1 MRICLFS
8 SVFLPQLGGIENAS
22 LHLADAWRDAGH
34 EVVILTDTSAPAG
47 YDNRFAGPVLRQPT
61 AAQWRQT
68 LANSQILVSNGHSIR
83 YLGLWLQ
90 SGIPFGWIHQS
101 LLLVKSA
108 AHRQW
113 NYLRPM
119 LWRRTTRLA
128 DFNVCVSSYMKR
140 YVANPAAVIIPNGY
154 APVFRPM
161 PEVATG
167 RHFLF
172 FGRLIM
178 DKGIDTL
185 IEAVALCRARG
196 KDLRARLIGAGA
208 DQQAAT
214 ALADK
219 LGVRDL
225 VEIAPPLRGEELV
238 RQINAARA
246 VVIPSH
252 WGDPCPLTVVEAFAC
267 GKCLIAARDGGI
279 PEIAAGYAL
288 LFEPRDAGAL
298 AALMIQVAEDGA
310 LVGQW
315 EAKSLQRAQ
324 NFPWRK
330 IAAEYTTLF
339 DQVLAEG
346 PRPPGRRIRRGAARV
361 ALRLIR
367 R

>member
-22 LHLADAWRDAGH
+22 LHLADAWRSAGH
-34 EVVILTDTSAPAG
+34 DVVVLCDTPAPSD
-47 YDNRFAGPVLRQPT
+47 YDRRFALPVLRQPS

-108 AHRQW
+108 AHGWRD
-113 NYLRPM
+113 YLRPP

-128 DFNVCVSSYMKR
+128 DFNVCVSEYMKR
-140 YVANPAAVIIPNGY
+140 HVANPAALIIPNGFD
-154 APVFRPM
+154 PIFRPM
-161 PEVATG
+161 PEVAAG
-167 RHFLF
+167 GHFLF

-196 KDLRARLIGAGA
+196 KDLRARLVGAGA
-208 DQQAAT
+208 DQQAAES
-214 ALADK
+214 LAAR

-252 WGDPCPLTVVEAFAC
+252 WGDPCPLTVVETLAC
-267 GKCLIAARDGGI
+267 GKCLIASRDGGI

-288 LFEPRDAGAL
+288 LFAPRDAGAL
-298 AALMIQVAEDGA
+298 AALLIQVAEDDA
-310 LVGQW
+310 LVRDG
-315 EAKSLQRAQ
+315 EAKALQRAQ

-330 IAAEYTTLF
+330 IAAEYIALF
-339 DQVLAEG
+339 EKTLAERRPF
-346 PRPPGRRIRRGAARV
+346 PRRLRRGAARV